1 MNTGRLRSPASRQR
15 GFNLIELMISMLL
28 GLLVVGAAIGIFL
41 SNRKTYAATE
51 GLGRVQETA
60 RIGFEMLARDIRESG
75 ANPCDKA
82 LPVANVLTSPT
93 ATWWKNWAQP
103 LQGFENG
110 ALSGSASGTDAIQIL
125 AAATGGATLSAHSAA
140 SQQLNIS
147 TAAPEIQSGN
157 LALLCDRQ
165 QLAILQLQ
173 TVSGTSISYA
183 SGSLNACNRLGRLP
197 GVCVSGSNAYVYER
211 NAILTNLRAVR
222 WYVKANSRGNRS
234 LYQDVIGS
242 GGTSV
247 TNEIAEGVSDMEL
260 EYLTAA
266 GGSLAD
272 ATYMNA
278 GAITNWTNVLAV
290 KLSITV
296 QSPDSVGSD
305 GQPLSRT
312 VTSVI
317 SIRNRN
323 S

>member
-1 MNTGRLRSPASRQR
+1 MKNACFRFPAARQQ

-41 SNRKTYAATE
+41 SNRQTYAATE

-93 ATWWKNWAQP
+93 ATWWKNWVQP

-110 ALSGSASGTDAIQIL
+110 VLSGSASGTDAIQIL
-125 AAATGGATLSAHSAA
+125 AAATGGATLSTHAAA
-140 SQQLNIS
+140 SQQITLS
-147 TAAPEIQSGN
+147 ATAPEIQSGN

-173 TVSGTSISYA
+173 TVSGTSVSYVSA
-183 SGSLNACNRLGRLP
+183 SLNTCNRLGRLP
-197 GVCVSGSNAYVYER
+197 GVCVTGSNAYTYER

-222 WYVKANSRGNRS
+222 WYVKANSRGSTS

-266 GGSLAD
+266 GGALAD
-272 ATYMNA
+272 ATYVNA
-278 GAITNWTNVLAV
+278 AAITNWANVLAV
-290 KLSITV
+290 RLSLTV

>member
-1 MNTGRLRSPASRQR
+1 
-15 GFNLIELMISMLL
+15 MLL

-41 SNRKTYAATE
+41 SNRQTYAATE

-110 ALSGSASGTDAIQIL
+110 ALSGSTSGTDAIQIL
-125 AAATGGATLSAHSAA
+125 AAATGGATLSAHVPA
-140 SQQLNIS
+140 SQQLTLS
-147 TAAPEIQSGN
+147 AAAPEIASGS

-173 TVSGTSISYA
+173 AVSGTSVSYA
-183 SGSLNACNRLGRLP
+183 SASLNSCNRLGRLP
-197 GVCVSGSNAYVYER
+197 GVCVTGSNNYTYER

-222 WYVKANSRGNRS
+222 WYVRANNRGSSS
-234 LYQDVIGS
+234 LYQDVVGV
-242 GGTSV
+242 GGISV
-247 TNEIAEGVSDMEL
+247 TNEIAEGVSDIEL

-266 GGSLAD
+266 GGALAD
-272 ATYMNA
+272 ATYVNA
-278 GAITNWTNVLAV
+278 SAITNWANVLAV
-290 KLSITV
+290 RLSITV
-296 QSPDSVGSD
+296 RSPDSVGSD
-305 GQPLSRT
+305 GQPLTRT